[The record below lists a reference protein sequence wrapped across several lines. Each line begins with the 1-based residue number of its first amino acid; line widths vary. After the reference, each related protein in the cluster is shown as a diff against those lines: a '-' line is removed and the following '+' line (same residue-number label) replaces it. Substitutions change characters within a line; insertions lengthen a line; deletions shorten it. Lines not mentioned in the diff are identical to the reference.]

1 MSKLQETQIWQTQAT
16 HRNTSTAR
24 AVSCLAGC
32 FVLAEGLAVTSF
44 PRVARM
50 SGFILTAAVA
60 AILSITTQSALAQ
73 TATADIT
80 ETAPA
85 EAIALE
91 ARLITRTR
99 QLTFEGR
106 RAGESYFS
114 ADGRRMIL
122 QSEREPGNPFFQIY
136 LMDLDTG
143 DTQRISPGT
152 GKTTCAWIHPNG
164 EKVLFASTHDDP
176 SAEQEQKEEIE
187 LRASGKER
195 RYSWDYDEFYEI
207 YEYEQAT
214 KQYRKLTDARG
225 YDAEGSWSPD
235 GSLIAFAS
243 NRSAYEQEL
252 TAEQR
257 TAFETDPAWANEI
270 YVMKADGSDV
280 KRLTTTAGYDGG
292 PFFSPDGK
300 RICWR
305 RFAENGAT
313 AEIMTMNIDGSDQQQ
328 VTHLAAMS
336 WAPYYHPSGQYLIFT
351 TNRHGFANFEL
362 YMVDA
367 AGKQEP
373 FRVSFTPGFD
383 GLPVFSPDGDH
394 LAWTTNR
401 TVTKQSQIFM
411 ADWNHTRALEL
422 LELKPA
428 SPAAPSQAEARR
440 VMALTPEARGD
451 FAPADAVRHVE
462 FLCRP
467 QLGGRLTGTK
477 GEQLATNYVA
487 LNFETMGLLPAGD
500 DGTYFQ
506 EFEFTSGVSA
516 GPNNVLTVESVA
528 GDKKTT
534 AELLTLESDWRPLA
548 FSNSASIAASDVIF
562 AGYGIRA
569 PAAEGVEEYDSFVH
583 LDVKDKWVV
592 AFRFMPENFT
602 PEQRQ
607 HFIRFSSLRFKA
619 MQARDM
625 GARGLII
632 VSGPTSGVKEQ
643 LVPLQFDGS
652 LAGSGLPVISVTDRV
667 AASWLME
674 RGKDLASVQQKM
686 DSGEPAIGF
695 PLDGLKI
702 SASIDIQQ
710 EKKTGRNVLGRLQ
723 MNESPAGQIVVV
735 GAHIDHLGT
744 GPNGNS
750 LARGDEQSQ
759 IHFGA
764 DDNASGVSAMMQ
776 IAEAMALAKD
786 AGKLHGSR
794 DVVFAAWSGEELGLL
809 GSSHY
814 VKNLETMFSQHAA
827 AVEGN
832 AGDAEQSE
840 KKAEDP
846 AGPNTGGLSL
856 YIAACLNMDMVG
868 RLQEKL
874 VLQGI
879 GSSAAWQKIIEQ
891 ANVPLGLSLTLQ
903 DDSYLPT
910 DASVFFLH
918 GVPILSAFTGNHSE
932 YHTPRDTPEKLNYE
946 GIAKVANLMSLVCRH
961 LIATEQPPIYVAQ
974 ERPKDGQRRAALR
987 AYLGTVPDYA
997 QSDVKGVM
1005 LSGVAKGGPA
1015 EIAGVKGGDVIIKLA
1030 GKAIENIYDYTYA
1043 IEALKSGQETE
1054 ISVLRDGKE
1063 VTLKVTP
1070 GSRD

>member
-1 MSKLQETQIWQTQAT
+1 MPHFYIRTCLLSCVLVPAVLFPTAKSAT
-16 HRNTSTAR
+16 
-24 AVSCLAGC
+24 
-32 FVLAEGLAVTSF
+32 
-44 PRVARM
+44 
-50 SGFILTAAVA
+50 
-60 AILSITTQSALAQ
+60 AQ
-73 TATADIT
+73 TADLDIT
-80 ETAPA
+80 ETNPS
-85 EAIALE
+85 EAMAQE
-91 ARLITRTR
+91 AKLISRTR

-106 RAGESYFS
+106 RSGEGYFS
-114 ADGRRMIL
+114 DDGHRMVF
-122 QSEREPGNPFFQIY
+122 QSEREPGNPFYQIY
-136 LMDLDTG
+136 LMDLDSG
-143 DTQRISPGT
+143 DTQRITTGT
-152 GKTTCAWIHPNG
+152 GKTTCGWIHPDG
-164 EKVLFASTHDDP
+164 KKVLFASTQDDP
-176 SAEQEQKEEIE
+176 AAVQEQTDEIK

-195 RYSWDYDEFYEI
+195 RYSWDYDEFYDL
-207 YEYEQAT
+207 YEYELAT
-214 KQYRKLTDARG
+214 KQYHKLTNTRG

-243 NRSAYEQEL
+243 NRSAWEDELSTEQK
-252 TAEQR
+252 A
-257 TAFETDPAWANEI
+257 AFETDPAWANEI
-270 YVMKADGSDV
+270 YVMKADGTDV
-280 KRLTTTAGYDGG
+280 QRLTKSPGYDGG

-305 RFAENGAT
+305 RFNESGAI

-328 VTHLAAMS
+328 LTHLEAMS
-336 WAPYYHPSGQYLIFT
+336 WAPYYHPSGKYLIFT

-367 AGKQEP
+367 AGQREP
-373 FRVSFTPGFD
+373 VRVTYTPGFD
-383 GLPVFSPDGDH
+383 GLPVFSPDGEH
-394 LAWTTNR
+394 LSWTTNR
-401 TVTKQSQIFM
+401 TVSKQSQIFM
-411 ADWNHTRALEL
+411 SDWNHKRALEAL
-422 LELKPA
+422 DLKPD
-428 SPAAPSQAEARR
+428 SSTTPTEHAESKR
-440 VMALTPEARGD
+440 VMALSPEARGD

-500 DGTYFQ
+500 NDTYFQ
-506 EFEFTSGVSA
+506 EFEFTSGISA
-516 GPNNVLTVESVA
+516 GPNNSVSVESQTGDSGEKQKALTV
-528 GDKKTT
+528 D
-534 AELLTLESDWRPLA
+534 SDWRPLA
-548 FSNSASIAASDVIF
+548 FSGSTSVDASEVIF

-569 PAAEGVEEYDSFVH
+569 PAADGIEEYDSFVH

-592 AFRFMPENFT
+592 VFRFMPENLT

-619 MQARDM
+619 MQVRDM
-625 GARGLII
+625 EARGLIV
-632 VSGPTSGVKEQ
+632 VSGPTSGVKDQ
-643 LVPLQFDGS
+643 LVPLLFDGT
-652 LAGSGLPVISVTDRV
+652 LAGSSLPVFSVTDNV
-667 AASWLME
+667 AEEWFKE
-674 RGKDLASVQQKM
+674 RGKDLQAVQQKM
-686 DSGEPAIGF
+686 DSGEPAMGF

-702 SASIDIQQ
+702 SATIDIQQ
-710 EKKTGRNVLGRLQ
+710 EKKKGRNVLGRLQ
-723 MNESPAGQIVVV
+723 INESPAGQVVIV

-744 GPNGNS
+744 GPNGSS

-764 DDNASGVSAMMQ
+764 DDNASGVSAMLQ

-786 AGKLHGSR
+786 AGKLQGQR

-827 AVEGN
+827 AVQ
-832 AGDAEQSE
+832 GDEPSDDQPTT
-840 KKAEDP
+840 KADEST
-846 AGPNTGGLSL
+846 GPNTGGLNL

-874 VLQGI
+874 ILQGI
-879 GSSAAWQKIIEQ
+879 GSSPAWQKIIEQ

-910 DASVFFLH
+910 DAQVFFLH
-918 GVPILSAFTGNHSE
+918 GVPILSAFTGNHGE

-946 GIAKVANLMSLVCRH
+946 GIAKVANLMSLVCRS
-961 LIATEQPPIYVAQ
+961 LIMAERSPVYMAQ
-974 ERPKDGQRRAALR
+974 ERPKDGQRRASLR

-1015 EIAGVKGGDVIIKLA
+1015 EVAGVKGGDVIIKLA
-1030 GKAIENIYDYTYA
+1030 GRKIENIYDYTYA

-1054 ISVLRDGKE
+1054 ITVQRDGKE
-1063 VTLKVTP
+1063 VAMKVTP

>member
-1 MSKLQETQIWQTQAT
+1 MRHFSIRICL
-16 HRNTSTAR
+16 RSCVLVST
-24 AVSCLAGC
+24 
-32 FVLAEGLAVTSF
+32 VLV
-44 PRVARM
+44 
-50 SGFILTAAVA
+50 
-60 AILSITTQSALAQ
+60 
-73 TATADIT
+73 ATAESTTAQKAVPDIT
-80 ETAPA
+80 ESATA
-85 EAIALE
+85 EAMAQE
-91 ARLITRTR
+91 ANLISRTR

-106 RAGESYFS
+106 RSGEGYFS
-114 ADGRRMIL
+114 ADGHHMVF
-122 QSEREPGNPFFQIY
+122 QSEREPGNPFYQIY

-143 DTQRISPGT
+143 DTQRITTGT
-152 GKTTCAWIHPNG
+152 GKTTCAWIHPDG
-164 EKVLFASTHDDP
+164 KKVLFASTQDDP
-176 SAEQEQKEEIE
+176 AVVQEQTEELE

-195 RYSWDYDEFYEI
+195 RYSWDYDEFYEL
-207 YEYEQAT
+207 YEYELAT
-214 KQYRKLTDARG
+214 KQYHKLTNARG

-243 NRSAYEQEL
+243 NRSAFEDKL
-252 TAEQR
+252 TAEQ
-257 TAFETDPAWANEI
+257 TAAFETDPAWANEI
-270 YVMKADGSDV
+270 YVMKADGTDV
-280 KRLTTTAGYDGG
+280 KRLTTSPGYDGG

-305 RFAENGAT
+305 RFNESGAI
-313 AEIMTMNIDGSDQQQ
+313 AEIMTMSIDGSDQQQ
-328 VTHLAAMS
+328 LTHLKAMS
-336 WAPYYHPSGQYLIFT
+336 WAPYYHPSGTYLIFT

-362 YMVDA
+362 YIVDA
-367 AGKQEP
+367 AGKHEP
-373 FRVSFTPGFD
+373 VRVTYTLGFD
-383 GLPVFSPDGDH
+383 GLPVFSPDGEH

-401 TVTKQSQIFM
+401 TVSKQSQIFM
-411 ADWNHTRALEL
+411 SDWNHKLALEAL
-422 LELKPA
+422 DLKPD
-428 SPAAPSQAEARR
+428 SSTTPTEHAESKR
-440 VMALTPEARGD
+440 VMALSPEARGD

-500 DGTYFQ
+500 NDTYFQ
-506 EFEFTSGVSA
+506 EFEFTSGISA
-516 GPNNVLTVESVA
+516 GPNNSVSVESKT
-528 GDKKTT
+528 GDSGENQK
-534 AELLTLESDWRPLA
+534 ALTLDSDWRPVA
-548 FSNSASIAASDVIF
+548 FSGSTSVEAADVIF

-569 PAAEGVEEYDSFVH
+569 PAADGIEEYDSFVH

-592 AFRFMPENFT
+592 LFRFMPENLT

-625 GARGLII
+625 EARGLIV

-643 LVPLQFDGS
+643 LVPLLFDGT
-652 LAGSGLPVISVTDRV
+652 LAGSSLPVFSVTDTV
-667 AASWLME
+667 AAEWFKE
-674 RGKDLASVQQKM
+674 QGKDIQSVQQKM
-686 DSGEPAIGF
+686 DSGEPAMGF

-702 SASIDIQQ
+702 SATIDIQH
-710 EKKTGRNVLGRLQ
+710 EKKKGRNVLGRLQ
-723 MNESPAGQIVVV
+723 INESPAGQIVVV

-744 GPNGNS
+744 GPNGSS

-764 DDNASGVSAMMQ
+764 DDNASGVSAMLQ

-786 AGKLHGSR
+786 AGKLQGQR

-827 AVEGN
+827 VVQ
-832 AGDAEQSE
+832 GDKPSDDQPTT
-840 KKAEDP
+840 KADEST
-846 AGPNTGGLSL
+846 GPNTGGLNL

-874 VLQGI
+874 ILQGI
-879 GSSAAWQKIIEQ
+879 GSSPAWQKIIEQ

-910 DASVFFLH
+910 DAQVFFLH
-918 GVPILSAFTGNHSE
+918 GVPMLSAFTGNHGE

-946 GIAKVANLMSLVCRH
+946 GITKVANLMSLVCRN
-961 LIATEQPPIYVAQ
+961 LIAADHSPVYMAQ
-974 ERPKDGQRRAALR
+974 DRPKDSQRRASLR

-1015 EIAGVKGGDVIIKLA
+1015 EVAGVKGGDVIVKLA
-1030 GKAIENIYDYTYA
+1030 GRRIENIYDYTYA

-1054 ISVLRDGKE
+1054 ITVLRDGKE
-1063 VTLKVTP
+1063 VAMKVTP

>member
-1 MSKLQETQIWQTQAT
+1 MPDFPLPA
-16 HRNTSTAR
+16 STFR
-24 AVSCLAGC
+24 
-32 FVLAEGLAVTSF
+32 
-44 PRVARM
+44 
-50 SGFILTAAVA
+50 FILSAAVVA
-60 AILSITTQSALAQ
+60 TTLINSKSATAQ
-73 TATADIT
+73 TTTADVT
-80 ETAPA
+80 ETAPV
-85 EAIALE
+85 EATALE
-91 ARLITRTR
+91 GRLINRTR

-114 ADGRRMIL
+114 ADGRRMIF

-143 DTQRISPGT
+143 ETQRISPGI

-164 EKVLFASTHDDP
+164 EKVLFASTQEDP
-176 SAEQEQKEEIE
+176 AAEQEQKAEIE
-187 LRASGKER
+187 LRASGTER

-207 YEYEQAT
+207 YEYELAT

-280 KRLTTTAGYDGG
+280 KRLTTMSGYDGG
-292 PFFSPDGK
+292 PFFSPDGN

-328 VTHLAAMS
+328 LTHLDAMS

-367 AGKQEP
+367 SGKHEP
-373 FRVSFTPGFD
+373 VRVSYTPGFD

-411 ADWNHTRALEL
+411 ADWNHARALEL

-428 SPAAPSQAEARR
+428 SPAVASPAEVKR

-487 LNFETMGLLPAGD
+487 LNFETMGLLPAGEND
-500 DGTYFQ
+500 TYFQ
-506 EFEFTSGVSA
+506 EFEFTSGVST
-516 GPNNVLTVESVA
+516 GQNNVVTVESTAGGKNQVA
-528 GDKKTT
+528 
-534 AELLTLESDWRPLA
+534 EPLTLEADWRPLA
-548 FSNSASIAASDVIF
+548 FSSSGSIQASDVIF

-569 PAAEGVEEYDSFVH
+569 PASEGIDEYDSFVH

-592 AFRFMPENFT
+592 AFRFVPENFT

-625 GARGLII
+625 GARGLIV
-632 VSGPTSGVKEQ
+632 VSGPSSGVKEQ

-652 LAGSGLPVISVTDRV
+652 LAGSGLPVISVADSV
-667 AASWLME
+667 AAGWFAE

-686 DSGEPAIGF
+686 DSGEPAMGF

-702 SASIDIQQ
+702 TASIDIQQ

-723 MNESPAGQIVVV
+723 INESQAGQIVVV
-735 GAHIDHLGT
+735 GAHIDHLGS
-744 GPNGNS
+744 GPNGSS

-776 IAEAMALAKD
+776 IAEAMALAKES
-786 AGKLHGSR
+786 GMLHGSR
-794 DVVFAAWSGEELGLL
+794 DIVFAAWSGEELGLL

-814 VKNLETMFSQHAA
+814 VKNLETLFSQHAA
-827 AVEGN
+827 AVEGGEGS
-832 AGDAEQSE
+832 ADEPE
-840 KKAEDP
+840 KKADDS

-946 GIAKVANLMSLVCRH
+946 GIAKVANLMSLICRH
-961 LIATEQPPIYVAQ
+961 LIATEQPPVYVAQ

-987 AYLGTVPDYA
+987 AYMGTVPDYA
-997 QSDVKGVM
+997 QSDIKGVM

-1015 EIAGVKGGDVIIKLA
+1015 EVAGVKGGDVIIKLA

-1054 ISVLRDGKE
+1054 ITVLRAGKE
-1063 VTLKVTP
+1063 IAMKVTP

>member
-1 MSKLQETQIWQTQAT
+1 MSQFLLRIQSTRLMLLAMSIWLI
-16 HRNTSTAR
+16 TA
-24 AVSCLAGC
+24 
-32 FVLAEGLAVTSF
+32 
-44 PRVARM
+44 
-50 SGFILTAAVA
+50 I
-60 AILSITTQSALAQ
+60 SANAQ
-73 TATADIT
+73 TATPDIT
-80 ETAPA
+80 ETSPV
-85 EAIALE
+85 ESIALE
-91 ARLITRTR
+91 AKLISRTR

-106 RAGESYFS
+106 RSGEGYFS
-114 ADGRRMIL
+114 ADGRRMVF
-122 QSEREPGNPFFQIY
+122 QSEREVGNPFYQIY

-152 GKTTCAWIHPNG
+152 GKTTCAWVHPG
-164 EKVLFASTHDDP
+164 GRKVLFASTQEDP
-176 SAEQEQKEEIE
+176 AATQEQTDEFE

-195 RYSWDYDEFYEI
+195 RYSWDYDEFFEL
-207 YEYEQAT
+207 YEYDLAT
-214 KQYRKLTDARG
+214 QKYHKLTEARG

-243 NRSAYEQEL
+243 NRSAWEDKL
-252 TAEQR
+252 TPEQR
-257 TAFETDPAWANEI
+257 AAFETDPAWANEI
-270 YVMKADGSDV
+270 YVMKADGTGV
-280 KRLTTTAGYDGG
+280 QRLTTSPGYDGG
-292 PFFSPDGK
+292 PFFSPDGH

-305 RFAENGAT
+305 RFNESGAI
-313 AEIMTMNIDGSDQQQ
+313 AEIMTMKIDGSDQQQ
-328 VTHLAAMS
+328 LTHLDTMS
-336 WAPYYHPSGQYLIFT
+336 WAPYYHPSGKYLIFT

-367 AGKQEP
+367 AGQHEP
-373 FRVSFTPGFD
+373 VRVTYTPGFD
-383 GLPVFSPDGDH
+383 GLPVFSPDGEH
-394 LAWTTNR
+394 LSWTTNR

-411 ADWNHTRALEL
+411 ADWNHRQALEL
-422 LELKPA
+422 LELKPESSA
-428 SPAAPSQAEARR
+428 SPSQPGDSQRA
-440 VMALTPEARGD
+440 MALSPEARGH

-487 LNFETMGLLPAGD
+487 LNFETMGLLPAGENN
-500 DGTYFQ
+500 TYFQ

-516 GPNNVLTVESVA
+516 GPNNSLTIQGVTNDSGTDDMA
-528 GDKKTT
+528 
-534 AELLTLESDWRPLA
+534 LTLDADWRPLA
-548 FSNSASIAASDVIF
+548 FSSSTVVDATDVIF

-569 PAAEGVEEYDSFVH
+569 PAADGIEEYDSFVH
-583 LDVKDKWVV
+583 LDVKDKWIVV
-592 AFRFMPENFT
+592 FRFMPENLT

-625 GARGLII
+625 EARGLII
-632 VSGPTSGVKEQ
+632 LSGPTSGVKEQ
-643 LVPLQFDGS
+643 LVPLLFDGS
-652 LAGSGLPVISVTDRV
+652 LAGSSLPVLSVTDSVV
-667 AASWLME
+667 AEWFRE
-674 RGKDLASVQQKM
+674 RGKDLATVQQKM
-686 DSGEPAIGF
+686 DSGEPVMGF

-723 MNESPAGQIVVV
+723 INESPAGQIVVV
-735 GAHIDHLGT
+735 GAHIDHLGS
-744 GPNGNS
+744 GPNGSS

-764 DDNASGVSAMMQ
+764 DDNASGVSAMLQ

-786 AGKLHGSR
+786 TGKLQGQR

-827 AVEGN
+827 SAEGN
-832 AGDAEQSE
+832 DADADSGSDADQSA
-840 KKAEDP
+840 KKPNDLT
-846 AGPNTGGLSL
+846 GPNTGGLSL

-874 VLQGI
+874 VLQGV
-879 GSSAAWQKIIEQ
+879 GSSAAWQKIIER

-910 DASVFFLH
+910 DAQVFFLH

-946 GIAKVANLMSLVCRH
+946 GIATVANLMNLVCRN
-961 LIATEQPPIYVAQ
+961 LIAAEHSPVYVAQ
-974 ERPKDGQRRAALR
+974 ERPKDGQRRASLR

-1005 LSGVAKGGPA
+1005 LSGVARGGPA
-1015 EIAGVKGGDVIIKLA
+1015 ELAGVKGGDVIVKLA
-1030 GKAIENIYDYTYA
+1030 GRKIENIYDYTYA

-1054 ISVLRDGKE
+1054 ITVQREGKD
-1063 VTLKVTP
+1063 VALKVIP

>member
-1 MSKLQETQIWQTQAT
+1 
-16 HRNTSTAR
+16 
-24 AVSCLAGC
+24 
-32 FVLAEGLAVTSF
+32 
-44 PRVARM
+44 
-50 SGFILTAAVA
+50 
-60 AILSITTQSALAQ
+60 
-73 TATADIT
+73 
-80 ETAPA
+80 
-85 EAIALE
+85 
-91 ARLITRTR
+91 
-99 QLTFEGR
+99 
-106 RAGESYFS
+106 
-114 ADGRRMIL
+114 
-122 QSEREPGNPFFQIY
+122 
-136 LMDLDTG
+136 
-143 DTQRISPGT
+143 
-152 GKTTCAWIHPNG
+152 
-164 EKVLFASTHDDP
+164 
-176 SAEQEQKEEIE
+176 
-187 LRASGKER
+187 
-195 RYSWDYDEFYEI
+195 
-207 YEYEQAT
+207 
-214 KQYRKLTDARG
+214 
-225 YDAEGSWSPD
+225 
-235 GSLIAFAS
+235 
-243 NRSAYEQEL
+243 
-252 TAEQR
+252 
-257 TAFETDPAWANEI
+257 
-270 YVMKADGSDV
+270 
-280 KRLTTTAGYDGG
+280 
-292 PFFSPDGK
+292 
-300 RICWR
+300 
-305 RFAENGAT
+305 
-313 AEIMTMNIDGSDQQQ
+313 
-328 VTHLAAMS
+328 
-336 WAPYYHPSGQYLIFT
+336 
-351 TNRHGFANFEL
+351 
-362 YMVDA
+362 
-367 AGKQEP
+367 
-373 FRVSFTPGFD
+373 
-383 GLPVFSPDGDH
+383 
-394 LAWTTNR
+394 
-401 TVTKQSQIFM
+401 M
-411 ADWNHTRALEL
+411 ADWNHARALEV
-422 LELKPA
+422 LELKPV
-428 SPAAPSQAEARR
+428 SPGDAVQADAKR

-487 LNFETMGLLPAGD
+487 LNFESMGLLPAGD
-500 DGTYFQ
+500 NGTYFQ

-516 GPNNVLTVESVA
+516 GPNNVLTVESTF
-528 GDKKTT
+528 GGKKQ
-534 AELLTLESDWRPLA
+534 ASAPMTLESDWRPVA
-548 FSNSASIAASDVIF
+548 FSSSISIEASDVIF

-569 PAAEGVEEYDSFVH
+569 PALEGIEEYDSFVH

-592 AFRFMPENFT
+592 VFRFMPENFT

-625 GARGLII
+625 GALGLIV

-652 LAGSGLPVISVTDRV
+652 LAGSGLPVISIADSVV
-667 AASWLME
+667 AGWFAE
-674 RGKDLASVQQKM
+674 RGKDLPTVQQKM
-686 DSGEPAIGF
+686 DSGEPAMGF

-723 MNESPAGQIVVV
+723 VNESQAGQIVVV

-744 GPNGNS
+744 GPNGSS

-786 AGKLHGSR
+786 AGKLQGSR
-794 DVVFAAWSGEELGLL
+794 DIVFAAWSGEELGLL

-814 VKNLETMFSQHAA
+814 VKSLETLFSQHAA
-827 AVEGN
+827 AVEGSN
-832 AGDAEQSE
+832 GGADEPE
-840 KKAEDP
+840 KKADDI

-879 GSSAAWQKIIEQ
+879 GSSSAWQKIIEQ

-918 GVPILSAFTGNHSE
+918 GVPILSAFTGNHGE

-946 GIAKVANLMSLVCRH
+946 GIARVANLMSLVCRY

-974 ERPKDGQRRAALR
+974 ERPKEGQRRAALR

-1015 EIAGVKGGDVIIKLA
+1015 EVAGVKGGDVIIKLA

-1043 IEALKSGQETE
+1043 IEALKSGQETD
-1054 ISVLRDGKE
+1054 ITVLRAGKE
-1063 VTLKVTP
+1063 IAMKMTP

>member
-1 MSKLQETQIWQTQAT
+1 MPQFCVRIYLL
-16 HRNTSTAR
+16 
-24 AVSCLAGC
+24 SCAL
-32 FVLAEGLAVTSF
+32 V
-44 PRVARM
+44 
-50 SGFILTAAVA
+50 AVA
-60 AILSITTQSALAQ
+60 LVPMAKSAMAQ
-73 TATADIT
+73 TATADVT
-80 ETAPA
+80 ESAPS
-85 EAIALE
+85 EAMTLE
-91 ARLITRTR
+91 AKLISRTR

-106 RAGESYFS
+106 RSGEGYFS
-114 ADGRRMIL
+114 ADGHRMVF
-122 QSEREPGNPFFQIY
+122 QSEREPENPFYQIY
-136 LMDLDTG
+136 LMNLDSG
-143 DTQRISPGT
+143 DTQRITPGT
-152 GKTTCAWIHPNG
+152 GKTTCAWIHPDG
-164 EKVLFASTHDDP
+164 KKVLFASTQDDP
-176 SAEQEQKEEIE
+176 AAAQEQKEEIE

-195 RYSWDYDEFYEI
+195 RYSWDYDEFYDL
-207 YEYEQAT
+207 YEYELAT
-214 KQYRKLTDARG
+214 KQYHKLTNTRG

-243 NRSAYEQEL
+243 NRSAWEEKLTSEQ
-252 TAEQR
+252 Q
-257 TAFETDPAWANEI
+257 TAFENDPAWANEI
-270 YVMKADGSDV
+270 YVMNADGTDI
-280 KRLTTTAGYDGG
+280 KRLTISPGYDGG

-305 RFAENGAT
+305 RFNESGAI

-328 VTHLAAMS
+328 LTHLEAMS
-336 WAPYYHPSGQYLIFT
+336 WAPYYHPSGKYLIFT

-367 AGKQEP
+367 AGKHEP
-373 FRVSFTPGFD
+373 VRVTYTPGFD
-383 GLPVFSPDGDH
+383 GLPVFNPDGEH
-394 LAWTTNR
+394 LSWTTNR
-401 TVTKQSQIFM
+401 TVSKQSQIFM
-411 ADWNHTRALEL
+411 SDWNHARALEA
-422 LELKPA
+422 LELKPDA
-428 SPAAPSQAEARR
+428 SATPTDHSDNKH
-440 VMALTPEARGD
+440 VIALAPEARGD

-477 GEQLATNYVA
+477 GELLATNYVA

-500 DGTYFQ
+500 NDTYFQ
-506 EFEFTSGVSA
+506 EFEFTSGISA
-516 GPNNVLTVESVA
+516 GPNNSVA
-528 GDKKTT
+528 VGSKTGDSDERQKS
-534 AELLTLESDWRPLA
+534 LTLDSDWRPLA
-548 FSNSASIAASDVIF
+548 FSGSTSVEASDVIF

-569 PAAEGVEEYDSFVH
+569 PAADGIEEYDSFVH

-592 AFRFMPENFT
+592 VFRFMPENLT

-625 GARGLII
+625 EARGLIV

-643 LVPLQFDGS
+643 LVPLLFDGT
-652 LAGSGLPVISVTDRV
+652 LAGSSLPVFSVTDEV
-667 AASWLME
+667 AAEWFKE
-674 RGKDLASVQQKM
+674 RGKDLQAVQQKM
-686 DSGEPAIGF
+686 DSGEPAMGF
-695 PLDGLKI
+695 PLDGLRI
-702 SASIDIQQ
+702 SATLDIQQ

-723 MNESPAGQIVVV
+723 INDSPAGQIVIV

-744 GPNGNS
+744 GPNGSS
-750 LARGDEQSQ
+750 LARDDEQSQ

-764 DDNASGVSAMMQ
+764 DDNASGVSAMLQ
-776 IAEAMALAKD
+776 IAEAMALARD
-786 AGKLHGSR
+786 TGKLQGQR

-827 AVEGN
+827 AAVQ
-832 AGDAEQSE
+832 GDESSDDQSNTRTDE
-840 KKAEDP
+840 ST
-846 AGPNTGGLSL
+846 GPNTGGLNL

-879 GSSAAWQKIIEQ
+879 GSSSAWQKLIEQ

-903 DDSYLPT
+903 EDSYLPT
-910 DASVFFLH
+910 DAQVFFLH

-946 GIAKVANLMSLVCRH
+946 GIANVANLMSLVCRH
-961 LIATEQPPIYVAQ
+961 LIAADHSPVYMAQ
-974 ERPKDGQRRAALR
+974 ERPKDGQRRASLR

-997 QSDVKGVM
+997 QSDVQGVM

-1015 EIAGVKGGDVIIKLA
+1015 EVAGVKGGDVIIKLA
-1030 GKAIENIYDYTYA
+1030 GRKIENIYDYTYA

-1054 ISVLRDGKE
+1054 IAVLRDGNE
-1063 VTLKVTP
+1063 VSLKVTP

>member
-1 MSKLQETQIWQTQAT
+1 MPQFPLSARTLRFIL
-16 HRNTSTAR
+16 STAV
-24 AVSCLAGC
+24 VSTL
-32 FVLAEGLAVTSF
+32 S
-44 PRVARM
+44 
-50 SGFILTAAVA
+50 LTA
-60 AILSITTQSALAQ
+60 QSAMAQ
-73 TATADIT
+73 TDVADIT
-80 ETAPA
+80 ESAPS

-91 ARLITRTR
+91 GRLINRTR

-114 ADGRRMIL
+114 ADGRRMIF

-164 EKVLFASTHDDP
+164 EKVLFASTQDDP
-176 SAEQEQKEEIE
+176 AAEQEQKAEIE
-187 LRASGKER
+187 LRASGTER
-195 RYSWDYDEFYEI
+195 RYSWDYDEFYDI
-207 YEYEQAT
+207 YEYDLAT
-214 KQYRKLTDARG
+214 KQYRKLTDTKG

-243 NRSAYEQEL
+243 NRSADEQEL

-280 KRLTTTAGYDGG
+280 KRLTATPGYDGG
-292 PFFSPDGK
+292 PFFSPDGN

-328 VTHLAAMS
+328 LTHLGAMS

-367 AGKQEP
+367 AGQHEP
-373 FRVSFTPGFD
+373 VRVSYTPGFD

-394 LAWTTNR
+394 MAWTTNR

-411 ADWNHTRALEL
+411 ADWNHARALEL
-422 LELKPA
+422 LEMKPA
-428 SPAAPSQAEARR
+428 SPSGAVQADVKR

-451 FAPADAVRHVE
+451 FAPADGVRHVE

-500 DGTYFQ
+500 NGTYFQ

-516 GPNNVLTVESVA
+516 GPNNVMTVESTVGGENEA
-528 GDKKTT
+528 AKP
-534 AELLTLESDWRPLA
+534 LTLESDWRPLA
-548 FSNSASIAASDVIF
+548 FSSSISIDASDVIF

-569 PAAEGVEEYDSFVH
+569 PALEGIEEYDSFVH
-583 LDVKDKWVV
+583 LEVKDKWVV
-592 AFRFMPENFT
+592 VFRFMPENFS

-625 GARGLII
+625 GARGLVI
-632 VSGPTSGVKEQ
+632 VSGPSSGVEEE

-652 LAGSGLPVISVTDRV
+652 LAGSGLPVISVSDSVT
-667 AASWLME
+667 AGWFME
-674 RGKDLASVQQKM
+674 RGKDLATVQQEM
-686 DSGEPAIGF
+686 DSGEPAMGF

-710 EKKTGRNVLGRLQ
+710 DKKTGRNVLGRLQ
-723 MNESPAGQIVVV
+723 INESQAGQIVVV
-735 GAHIDHLGT
+735 GAHIDHLGAA
-744 GPNGNS
+744 PNGNS
-750 LARGDEQSQ
+750 LARGDEPSQ

-794 DVVFAAWSGEELGLL
+794 DIVFAAWSGEELGLL

-814 VKNLETMFSQHAA
+814 VKSLETLFSQHAA
-827 AVEGN
+827 AVEGSDT
-832 AGDAEQSE
+832 GSDQPE
-840 KKAEDP
+840 KKADDL

-856 YIAACLNMDMVG
+856 YITACLNMDMVG
-868 RLQEKL
+868 RLHEKL

-961 LIATEQPPIYVAQ
+961 LIATEQSPIYVAQ

-1015 EIAGVKGGDVIIKLA
+1015 EVAGVKGGDVIVNLA
-1030 GKAIENIYDYTYA
+1030 GKTIENIYDYTYA
-1043 IEALKSGQETE
+1043 IEALKSGQDTD
-1054 ISVLRDGKE
+1054 ITVLRAGKE
-1063 VTLKVTP
+1063 VSMKVTP
-1070 GSRD
+1070 SSRD

>member
-1 MSKLQETQIWQTQAT
+1 MPHFCIRTCLLSCVLVPAVLFPTAKSAT
-16 HRNTSTAR
+16 
-24 AVSCLAGC
+24 
-32 FVLAEGLAVTSF
+32 
-44 PRVARM
+44 
-50 SGFILTAAVA
+50 
-60 AILSITTQSALAQ
+60 AQ
-73 TATADIT
+73 TADPDIT
-80 ETAPA
+80 ESNPS
-85 EAIALE
+85 EAIAQE
-91 ARLITRTR
+91 ANLISRTR

-106 RAGESYFS
+106 RSGEGYFS
-114 ADGRRMIL
+114 VDGHRMVF
-122 QSEREPGNPFFQIY
+122 QSERESGNPFYQIY

-143 DTQRISPGT
+143 DTQRITTGT
-152 GKTTCAWIHPNG
+152 GKTTCAWIHPDG
-164 EKVLFASTHDDP
+164 KKVLFASTQDDP
-176 SAEQEQKEEIE
+176 AAVQEQTEEIE
-187 LRASGKER
+187 LRTSGKER
-195 RYSWDYDEFYEI
+195 RYSWDYDEFYEL
-207 YEYEQAT
+207 YEYELAT
-214 KQYRKLTDARG
+214 KQYHKLTNARG

-243 NRSAYEQEL
+243 NRSAFEDKL
-252 TAEQR
+252 TAEQ
-257 TAFETDPAWANEI
+257 TAAFKTDPAWANEI
-270 YVMKADGSDV
+270 YVMKADGTDV
-280 KRLTTTAGYDGG
+280 KRLTTSAGYDGG

-305 RFAENGAT
+305 RFDESGAI

-328 VTHLAAMS
+328 LTHLEAMS
-336 WAPYYHPSGQYLIFT
+336 WAPYYHPSGKYLIFT

-367 AGKQEP
+367 AGKHEP
-373 FRVSFTPGFD
+373 VRVTYTPGFD
-383 GLPVFSPDGDH
+383 GLPVFSPDGEH

-401 TVTKQSQIFM
+401 TVSKQSQIFM
-411 ADWNHTRALEL
+411 SDWNHKLALEAL
-422 LELKPA
+422 DLKPDSSTTPTEYA
-428 SPAAPSQAEARR
+428 DGKR
-440 VMALTPEARGD
+440 VMALSPEARGD

-500 DGTYFQ
+500 NDTYFQ
-506 EFEFTSGVSA
+506 EFEFTSGISA
-516 GPNNVLTVESVA
+516 GPNNSLSVESKT
-528 GDKKTT
+528 GDSGENQK
-534 AELLTLESDWRPLA
+534 ALTLDSDWRPVA
-548 FSNSASIAASDVIF
+548 FSGSTRVEAADVIF

-569 PAAEGVEEYDSFVH
+569 PAADGIEEYDSFVH

-592 AFRFMPENFT
+592 VFRFMPENLT

-607 HFIRFSSLRFKA
+607 HFNRFSSLRFKA

-625 GARGLII
+625 EARGLIV

-643 LVPLQFDGS
+643 LVPLLFDGT
-652 LAGSGLPVISVTDRV
+652 LAGSSLPVFSVTDTL
-667 AASWLME
+667 AAEWFKE
-674 RGKDLASVQQKM
+674 RGKDIQSVQQKM
-686 DSGEPAIGF
+686 DSGEPAMGF

-702 SASIDIQQ
+702 SATIDIQQ
-710 EKKTGRNVLGRLQ
+710 EKKKGRNVLGRLQ
-723 MNESPAGQIVVV
+723 INESPAGQIVVV

-744 GPNGNS
+744 GPNGSS
-750 LARGDEQSQ
+750 LARGDEHSQ

-764 DDNASGVSAMMQ
+764 DDNASGVSGMLQ

-786 AGKLHGSR
+786 AGKLQGQR

-827 AVEGN
+827 AVH
-832 AGDAEQSE
+832 GDEPSDDQPTT
-840 KKAEDP
+840 KADEST
-846 AGPNTGGLSL
+846 GPNTGGLNL

-874 VLQGI
+874 ILQGI
-879 GSSAAWQKIIEQ
+879 GSSPAWQKIIEQ

-910 DASVFFLH
+910 DAQVFFLH
-918 GVPILSAFTGNHSE
+918 GVPILSAFTGNHGE

-946 GIAKVANLMSLVCRH
+946 GIAKVANLMSLVCRN
-961 LIATEQPPIYVAQ
+961 LIAADHSPVYMAQ
-974 ERPKDGQRRAALR
+974 ERPKDGQRRASLR
-987 AYLGTVPDYA
+987 AYLGTIPDYA

-1015 EIAGVKGGDVIIKLA
+1015 EVAGVKGGDVIVKLA
-1030 GKAIENIYDYTYA
+1030 GKKVENIYDYTYA

-1054 ISVLRDGKE
+1054 MTVQRDGKE
-1063 VTLKVTP
+1063 LALKVTP

>member
-1 MSKLQETQIWQTQAT
+1 VFQVQLKSK
-16 HRNTSTAR
+16 
-24 AVSCLAGC
+24 
-32 FVLAEGLAVTSF
+32 
-44 PRVARM
+44 
-50 SGFILTAAVA
+50 ILCT
-60 AILSITTQSALAQ
+60 ILSLVVLICARCATAQ
-73 TATADIT
+73 TPEADIT
-80 ETAPA
+80 ETSPA
-85 EAIALE
+85 DAIVREAAL
-91 ARLITRTR
+91 INRTR
-99 QLTFEGR
+99 QLTYEGR
-106 RAGESYFS
+106 RSGEGYFS
-114 ADGRRMIL
+114 HDGRRL
-122 QSEREPGNPFFQIY
+122 VFQSEREPGNPFYQIY

-143 DTQRISPGT
+143 DTQRVSPGM
-152 GKTTCAWIHPNG
+152 GKTTCAWIHPDG
-164 EKVLFASTHDDP
+164 KKVLFASTQEDP
-176 SAEQEQKEEIE
+176 AAVQEQKDELE
-187 LRASGKER
+187 LRATGKER
-195 RYSWDYDEFYEI
+195 RYAWDYDEFYEL
-207 YEYEQAT
+207 YEYDLTT
-214 KQYRKLTDARG
+214 KQYHRLTDAKG

-252 TAEQR
+252 TAEQQS
-257 TAFETDPAWANEI
+257 AFTTDPAWANEI
-270 YVMKADGSDV
+270 YVMKADGTDIR
-280 KRLTTTAGYDGG
+280 RLTTTPGYDGG
-292 PFFSPDGK
+292 PFFSPDGQ

-305 RFAENGAT
+305 RFTENGAT

-328 VTHLAAMS
+328 LTHLEAMS

-367 AGKQEP
+367 AGKHEP
-373 FRVSFTPGFD
+373 VRVTYTPGFD
-383 GLPVFSPDGDH
+383 GLPVFSPDGDQ
-394 LAWTTNR
+394 LSWTTNR
-401 TVTKQSQIFM
+401 TVTKQSQIFI
-411 ADWNHTRALEL
+411 ADWNHAKALEL
-422 LELKPA
+422 LDLNAVTPA
-428 SPAAPSQAEARR
+428 TPSQQADAKRA
-440 VMALTPEARGD
+440 MALTQEERGD
-451 FAPADAVRHVE
+451 FAPADAIRHVE
-462 FLCRP
+462 FLCRR
-467 QLGGRLTGTK
+467 QLGGRLTGTR

-500 DGTYFQ
+500 NDTYFQ

-516 GPNNVLTVESVA
+516 GPDNVVTIQNAVSGQE
-528 GDKKTT
+528 KTG
-534 AELLTLESDWRPLA
+534 ATLKLEADWRPLA
-548 FSNSASIAASDVIF
+548 FSSSTRVEPSEVIF

-569 PAAEGVEEYDSFVH
+569 PAADGIEEYDSFVH
-583 LDVKDKWVV
+583 LDVKDKWVI
-592 AFRFMPENFT
+592 AFRFMPENLT

-607 HFIRFSSLRFKA
+607 HFVRFSSLRFKA

-625 GARGLII
+625 GARGLMI

-652 LAGSGLPVISVTDRV
+652 LAGSGLPVISITDNV
-667 AASWLME
+667 AAKWFTE
-674 RGKDLASVQQKM
+674 RGKDLATVQKKM
-686 DSGEPAIGF
+686 DSGEPAMGF
-695 PLDGLKI
+695 PLDDLKV
-702 SASIDIQQ
+702 SANTDIQQ

-723 MNESPAGQIVVV
+723 INDSQAGQVVVV

-744 GPNGNS
+744 GPNGSS

-764 DDNASGVSAMMQ
+764 DDNASGVAAMMQ
-776 IAEAMALAKD
+776 IAEAMARAKD
-786 AGKLHGSR
+786 EGKLQGTR

-814 VKNLETMFSQHAA
+814 IKHLETLFSQHAA
-827 AVEGN
+827 D
-832 AGDAEQSE
+832 AGADDAEQAESDATE
-840 KKAEDP
+840 KKRDEIS
-846 AGPNTGGLSL
+846 GPNTGGLSL

-874 VLQGI
+874 VMQGV
-879 GSSAAWQKIIEQ
+879 GSSTAWQRIIEQ
-891 ANVPLGLSLTLQ
+891 ASVPLRLSLTLQ

-946 GIAKVANLMSLVCRH
+946 GISNIAHLMSLICRH
-961 LIATEQPPIYVAQ
+961 LISTEQPPSYAAQ

-1015 EIAGVKGGDVIIKLA
+1015 EVAGVKGGDIIVKLA
-1030 GKAIENIYDYTYA
+1030 GKSIENIYDYTYA

-1054 ISVLRDGKE
+1054 ITVQRAGQDI
-1063 VTLKVTP
+1063 VMKVTP